1 MVAVEMNACFYE
13 IRRRQQ
19 LTELMSTLYRLLS
32 YFIAYDCLLLIS
44 EEVIFFITMY
54 QLLTNEE
61 IDTKRTLSYRILSSE
76 V

>member
-1 MVAVEMNACFYE
+1 VVAVEMNACFYE